1 MLKTVSKPEPG
12 LLDDKLPESYSLAK
26 KLEQFNQML
35 ASCLNESH
43 TLSLKQELSWIS
55 ENLSKEVGRAIKNRH
70 NDASCL
76 KALDKAN
83 AYCCLADEILFA
95 IWDEISENTFDLLS
109 FILFQIREEFKILI
123 DLRCARIAY
132 KSCCGQK

>member
-1 MLKTVSKPEPG
+1 MLKTVSKPEAG
-12 LLDDKLPESYSLAK
+12 LRNDKLPESYSLTK

-35 ASCLNESH
+35 ASCIDESQN
-43 TLSLKQELSWIS
+43 LSLKEELQWVS
-55 ENLSKEVGRAIKNRH
+55 ENLTKEITGAMKHSHDDNF
-70 NDASCL
+70 CL

-123 DLRCARIAY
+123 DLHCARIAY
-132 KSCCGQK
+132 KSCCSQK